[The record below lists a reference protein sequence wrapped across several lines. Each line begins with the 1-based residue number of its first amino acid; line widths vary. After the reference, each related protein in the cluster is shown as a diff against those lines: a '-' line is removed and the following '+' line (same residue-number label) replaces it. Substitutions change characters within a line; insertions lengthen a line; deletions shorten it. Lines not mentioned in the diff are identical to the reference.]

1 MRRSLIEGRRYLG
14 LVALMTL
21 AGCGTVAD
29 VNPFQRAAEPL
40 PPVQG
45 NVIATSSSRDL
56 PGPLDTTDPVFA
68 DPATEPGAAD
78 PQ

>member
-1 MRRSLIEGRRYLG
+1 MRSSLIEGRRYLG
-14 LVALMTL
+14 LVALMAL

-29 VNPFQRAAEPL
+29 INPFQRAAEPL

-56 PGPLDTTDPVFA
+56 PGPLDTTDPIFT
-68 DPATEPGAAD
+68 DPAAD
-78 PQ
+78 PGTAAPQ